1 MHYYYELL
9 VMQNIIY
16 YFLWLDFFE
25 WEEGK
30 KKKSLTK
37 VKHLYS
43 ACCKCVCI
51 DGKWVPFSAS
61 ATSEF
66 EES

>member
-30 KKKSLTK
+30 KKKPDKGQTPL
-37 VKHLYS
+37 
-43 ACCKCVCI
+43 
-51 DGKWVPFSAS
+51 
-61 ATSEF
+61 
-66 EES
+66 